1 MVDHSED
8 RFSEDGSQTPEEE
21 EVEEAEI
28 TVAIGGF
35 EVEVRG
41 NDLEET
47 EASFFRVWEQTLA
60 DAEEM
65 SEALTGRLS
74 EYQ

>member
-1 MVDHSED
+1 MINHIEDELSED
-8 RFSEDGSQTPEEE
+8 VTTETQGG
-21 EVEEAEI
+21 EAKI

-35 EVEVRG
+35 EVEVHG
-41 NDLEET
+41 NDLEEA
-47 EASFFRVWEQTLA
+47 EESFFRVWEQTLG

-74 EYQ
+74 EYH

>member
-1 MVDHSED
+1 MINHIEDELSED
-8 RFSEDGSQTPEEE
+8 VTT
-21 EVEEAEI
+21 EAQGRGAKI

-35 EVEVRG
+35 EVEVHG
-41 NDLEET
+41 NDLEEA
-47 EASFFRVWEQTLA
+47 EESFFRVWEQTLG

-74 EYQ
+74 EYH

>member
-1 MVDHSED
+1 MVNHIENDSSESVTSRNID
-8 RFSEDGSQTPEEE
+8 K
-21 EVEEAEI
+21 EAKI

-41 NDLEET
+41 NDLDEAEE
-47 EASFFRVWEQTLA
+47 SFFRVWEQALA

-65 SEALTGRLS
+65 SDALTGRLS
-74 EYQ
+74 EYH

>member
-1 MVDHSED
+1 MVDHIENE
-8 RFSEDGSQTPEEE
+8 FSENVSQTLEG
-21 EVEEAEI
+21 EEAEI

-41 NDLEET
+41 NNLEET
-47 EASFFRVWEQTLA
+47 EASFFRVWERTLS

-74 EYQ
+74 EYH

>member
-1 MVDHSED
+1 MANHIED
-8 RFSEDGSQTPEEE
+8 KFSEDASQTLE
-21 EVEEAEI
+21 EEAEI

-41 NDLEET
+41 NNLEET
-47 EASFFRVWEQTLA
+47 EASFFRVWERTLA

-74 EYQ
+74 EYH

>member
-1 MVDHSED
+1 MVNHIED
-8 RFSEDGSQTPEEE
+8 EFSDDANQILEEQ
-21 EVEEAEI
+21 EEAAI

-47 EASFFRVWEQTLA
+47 EASFFRVWERTLA

-74 EYQ
+74 EYH

>member
-1 MVDHSED
+1 MVDHIEDEFPEDAIQTSE
-8 RFSEDGSQTPEEE
+8 G
-21 EVEEAEI
+21 EAEI
-28 TVAIGGF
+28 AVAIGGF
-35 EVEVRG
+35 EVTVRG
-41 NDLEET
+41 NNLEET
-47 EASFFRVWEQTLA
+47 EASFLRVWERALA

>member
-1 MVDHSED
+1 MINHIEDELSENVTT
-8 RFSEDGSQTPEEE
+8 ETQG
-21 EVEEAEI
+21 EEAKI

-41 NDLEET
+41 NDLEEA
-47 EASFFRVWEQTLA
+47 EASFFRVWERALG

-74 EYQ
+74 EYH